1 MTIKDIP
8 FTVTD
13 WSRLQGVEHKGE
25 SGKSVWRTFQA
36 GGIRVRMVEY
46 SPGFKADHWCGR
58 GHILLVLDGELEIIV
73 LGGNPHILGPGM
85 GFEAG
90 DDDAR
95 PHLVL
100 SSKGARVFIVD

>member
-1 MTIKDIP
+1 MIIKDVP

-13 WSRLQGVEHKGE
+13 WSRLPAVEHKGE
-25 SGKSVWRTFQA
+25 TGVSVWKTVEA
-36 GGIRVRMVEY
+36 SGIRVRMVEY
-46 SPGFKADHWCGR
+46 SRGFKADHWCGR
-58 GHILLVLDGELEIIV
+58 GHILLVLDGEVEIIV
-73 LGGNPHILGPGM
+73 LGGDAHILRSGM

-90 DDDAR
+90 DDNSR